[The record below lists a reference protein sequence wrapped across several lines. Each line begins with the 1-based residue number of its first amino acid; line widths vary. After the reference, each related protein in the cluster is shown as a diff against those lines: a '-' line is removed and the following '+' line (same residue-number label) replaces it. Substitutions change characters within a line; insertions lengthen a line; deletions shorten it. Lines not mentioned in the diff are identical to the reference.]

1 MCRCWTGPQL
11 WARSYNAKC
20 RSIVMRCEA
29 EWKEVVP
36 RMGRWIDF
44 EGGYKTMDVR
54 NNPLLSSPLGCPPGV
69 VTRGR
74 QPSPPLP
81 LRFSLPLR
89 QPCLF
94 CSQPCPFCSALFC
107 AMLCC
112 AALCCAVQ
120 TTYMESVW
128 WVFKTLFDKGLVYR
142 GAKQSA
148 LSFPHPPDADGVW
161 LSRAC
166 LTIVRS

>member
-1 MCRCWTGPQL
+1 
-11 WARSYNAKC
+11 
-20 RSIVMRCEA
+20 
-29 EWKEVVP
+29 
-36 RMGRWIDF
+36 MGRWIDF

-54 NNPLLSSPLGCPPGV
+54 NNPLLCSALLCSPLLSAARPVGHVTGSRIHLCLCVCHCVCLCLTSTMPV
-69 VTRGR
+69 VLSTM
-74 QPSPPLP
+74 SVLLCSV
-81 LRFSLPLR
+81 LR
-89 QPCLF
+89 
-94 CSQPCPFCSALFC
+94 SALFC

-148 LSFPHPPDADGVW
+148 LSFPHPPDADAVW

-166 LTIVRS
+166 LANVIMSHRRFSSH